1 MFDIGFTELA
11 LLALL
16 GLLILGPERLPQVA
30 RTIGRLLH
38 RARSTW
44 QQMRAELEREIDRSG
59 AGDVR
64 DDLRRARDEFEEGT
78 RDFKQRIELDDDT
91 AVHASQTD
99 RGKHKAGAEGSAEDA
114 TEDSAAAAR
123 RNGDD

>member
-30 RTIGRLLH
+30 RTVGRLLH
-38 RARSTW
+38 RARATW
-44 QQMRAELEREIDRSG
+44 QQMRSELEREIDRSG

-64 DDLRRARDEFEEGT
+64 DDLRRTREEFEDST
-78 RDFKQRIELDDDT
+78 RDFKQRIELSDDAD
-91 AVHASQTD
+91 ARDRQSQVNES
-99 RGKHKAGAEGSAEDA
+99 GSEAERDED
-114 TEDSAAAAR
+114 DAAAGR
-123 RNGDD
+123 KHDG

>member
-16 GLLILGPERLPQVA
+16 GLLILGPERLPQAA

-44 QQMRAELEREIDRSG
+44 QQMRSELEREINESG
-59 AGDVR
+59 AADVR

-78 RDFKQRIELDDDT
+78 RDFGQRIE
-91 AVHASQTD
+91 V
-99 RGKHKAGAEGSAEDA
+99 
-114 TEDSAAAAR
+114 
-123 RNGDD
+123 NGDDAAKERQRNVEESGDASGDDNASTGREGDD